1 MAEKILIADDDPDV
15 ALFVEINLQESG
27 YEIALASDGEE
38 ALRKA
43 HDLRPDLVVLDVMM
57 PKLDGIAVLEQL
69 RADPRTHTTN
79 VIMLTGRVASADKV
93 LGITSGADDYLI
105 KPFDPV
111 ELVAR
116 VKSILH
122 RSREMRSVSPLTG
135 LPGNV
140 RIHVELDRLIKGG
153 LPFALLYIDLDSFK
167 AFNDRYGFLRGDEA
181 LRTAANVIL
190 TAVLDHTPDAF
201 VGHVG
206 GDDFVA
212 ICEPSHAE
220 EVCRLVVERF
230 DAAVPGLLEPEDLAR
245 GFIEVPDRQG
255 TLRRHSLPAL
265 SIGVATTDR
274 RRFEHAGA
282 AVTVATEMKEF
293 AKRTTGSSWAIDR
306 RGASI
311 QLP

>member
-1 MAEKILIADDDPDV
+1 MNEKILIADDDPDV

-43 HDLRPDLVVLDVMM
+43 HDIRPDLVVLDVMM
-57 PKLDGIAVLEQL
+57 PKLDGVAVLEQL

-140 RIHVELDRLIKGG
+140 RIHVEIDRRIQGR
-153 LPFALLYIDLDSFK
+153 LPFALLYVDLDSFK
-167 AFNDRYGFLRGDEA
+167 AFNDRYGFLRGDGA

-190 TAVLDHTPDAF
+190 SAVLEHSPDAF
-201 VGHVG
+201 VGHIG
-206 GDDFVA
+206 GDDFVV
-212 ICEPSHAE
+212 ICEPRDAE
-220 EVCRLVVERF
+220 EICRRLVDRF
-230 DAAVPGLLEPEDLAR
+230 DAAAPGLLDPEDLAR
-245 GFIEVPDRQG
+245 GSIEVPDRQG

-274 RRFEHAGA
+274 RRFGHAGA

-306 RGASI
+306 RGTAVE
-311 QLP
+311 LP